1 MTLEGPDTGRDG
13 RAASGSTSLPLGA
26 RDEAWDAG
34 AAEKLMDT
42 AADLARFHFW
52 KDPDGDPAV
61 KASYKLPFGTPAD
74 GGHAVWRGVTA
85 AAQRLG
91 SADIPDA
98 DVAGVRAKIAAY
110 YSKARAKYEDDS
122 IQVPWQTEKTAED
135 DDIRFCVT
143 TIEGIEVRDP
153 TANPDDT
160 WTMSGQAAVFNQTTT
175 LYDGK
180 MLKVTESI
188 DPGFFDECLRT
199 QGLQTAAGVVH
210 YNLGHDM
217 NRAVAATNVP
227 AGQPGWLDL
236 NPSPTGLDYL
246 AKVARDDP
254 DGVAM
259 ASKMRTGVLRQAS
272 FAFTVAE
279 ARWETIEA
287 EDGPDTDHRVL
298 VRAKH
303 LYDVCACPQGAYPQT
318 TSDLRG
324 AGSQRDY
331 LPYGLLHY
339 AAQIGYPVDLVE
351 RAAALA
357 HQPESE
363 LRGVSTINAPAAGG
377 RGDELAKARL
387 RAQSSVLA
395 ARHRHPGR

>member
-1 MTLEGPDTGRDG
+1 LDSFEPDTGRDG

-34 AAEKLMDT
+34 AAEKAMTT
-42 AADLARFHFW
+42 AAELARFHFW

-61 KASYKLPFGTPAD
+61 KSSYKLPFGTPAD

-85 AAQRLG
+85 AAQRL
-91 SADIPDA
+91 SSTQIPDA
-98 DVAGVRAKIAAY
+98 DVAGVKAKIAAY
-110 YSKARAKYEDDS
+110 YSKARSKYGDDS
-122 IQVPWQTEKTAED
+122 IQVPWQAAKSAG
-135 DDIRFCVT
+135 DDIRFCVVE
-143 TIEGIEVRDP
+143 IDGVEVRDP

-160 WTMSGQAAVFNQTTT
+160 WTMSGYAAVFNETTT

-180 MLKVTESI
+180 MLKVTESV

-199 QGLQTAAGVVH
+199 QGLQTSAGVVH
-210 YNLGHDM
+210 FNLGHDM
-217 NRAVAATNVP
+217 NRSVAATNVP

-236 NPSPTGLDYL
+236 NPDTRGLAYL

-279 ARWETIEA
+279 SRWDTTESD
-287 EDGPDTDHRVL
+287 DGPDTDHRVL

-303 LYDVCACPQGAYPQT
+303 LYDVCATPQGAYPQT
-318 TSDLRG
+318 TSDVRDARG
-324 AGSQRDY
+324 GHV
-331 LPYGLLHY
+331 PFGLLQY
-339 AAQIGYPVDLVE
+339 AAAIGYPVDLSA

-357 HQPESE
+357 HQPDP
-363 LRGVSTINAPAAGG
+363 RGVSIINSDAEGG
-377 RGDELAKARL
+377 RGADELAKARAQA
-387 RAQSSVLA
+387 RARARIA
-395 ARHRHPGR
+395 AHRHP